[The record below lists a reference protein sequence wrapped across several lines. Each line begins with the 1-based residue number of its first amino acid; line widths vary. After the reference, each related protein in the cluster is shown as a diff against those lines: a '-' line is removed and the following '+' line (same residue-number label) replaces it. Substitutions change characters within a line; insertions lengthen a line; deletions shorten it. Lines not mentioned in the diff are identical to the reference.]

1 MKLEKIGEFT
11 VENSDFSSFLPNF
24 SQFFPFSFLKIGE
37 I

>member
-1 MKLEKIGEFT
+1 MKLEILVEFT
-11 VENSDFSSFLPNF
+11 VENSSFSSFLPKF